1 MALTI
6 SNSKRSKSVIRIT
19 GNTATRINLNQLS
32 TNTTTELV
40 TAAEIAHVTSSTDG
54 KWVIYRGN
62 DATAAN
68 GEPVLVLFGENE
80 IPLSQF
86 DVSVAGA
93 NTTANLYITNSGSD
107 GTLILT
113 LSKTATYTIDP
124 DTGFTI
130 I

>member
-6 SNSKRSKSVIRIT
+6 SNSKRSKSVIKIT
-19 GNTATRINLNQLS
+19 GNTATRINLEQLS

-40 TAAEIAHVTSSTDG
+40 SSAEIAHVTSSTDG

-62 DATAAN
+62 DAT

-80 IPLSQF
+80 IPLAQF
-86 DVSVAGA
+86 DVTVAGA
-93 NTTANLYITNSGSD
+93 NTTSNLYVTNTGTD

-113 LSKTATYTIDP
+113 LSKTATYTVDP
-124 DTGFTI
+124 DTGFRLR
-130 I
+130 